1 MLKIIKYL
9 SYNKN
14 KSKKNYNKCTKFKV
28 SINFITNSYLL
39 GIQKV
44 QKLKMMKEGSLKMMK
59 KDRDDSPQEIASVQT
74 GETGGQRDRD
84 SRGSGQTGRQEVR
97 GTTIPEGQVRQVMEK
112 DRDSFSPTSVFSN
125 KCFLQQ
131 YVLPK

>member
-14 KSKKNYNKCTKFKV
+14 KSKKNYIKCTKFKV

-44 QKLKMMKEGSLKMMK
+44 LNFIQ
-59 KDRDDSPQEIASVQT
+59 
-74 GETGGQRDRD
+74 
-84 SRGSGQTGRQEVR
+84 
-97 GTTIPEGQVRQVMEK
+97 IPEGQVRQVRQEVRGTAIPEGQVRQVIKK
-112 DRDSFSPTSVFSN
+112 DRDSFSPTR
-125 KCFLQQ
+125 C
-131 YVLPK
+131 PT

>member
-44 QKLKMMKEGSLKMMK
+44 QKLKMMKEGRKGPKVEEKTAIAITWFSPRNCMNQLVRFCFKMHGFTWRSYF
-59 KDRDDSPQEIASVQT
+59 KDTYHQYPKVNLILFKLF
-74 GETGGQRDRD
+74 ETG
-84 SRGSGQTGRQEVR
+84 
-97 GTTIPEGQVRQVMEK
+97 
-112 DRDSFSPTSVFSN
+112 VF
-125 KCFLQQ
+125 
-131 YVLPK
+131 V

>member
-14 KSKKNYNKCTKFKV
+14 KSKKNYIKCTKFKV

-39 GIQKV
+39 GIEKV
-44 QKLKMMKEGSLKMMK
+44 LNFIQIPK
-59 KDRDDSPQEIASVQT
+59 

-84 SRGSGQTGRQEVR
+84 STGETGHGHGHGERPR
-97 GTTIPEGQVRQVMEK
+97 Y
-112 DRDSFSPTSVFSN
+112 SFSPTR
-125 KCFLQQ
+125 C
-131 YVLPK
+131 PT

>member
-14 KSKKNYNKCTKFKV
+14 KSKKNYIKCTKFKV
-28 SINFITNSYLL
+28 STNFITNFYLL
-39 GIQKV
+39 GMQKV
-44 QKLKMMKEGSLKMMK
+44 QKLKMMKEGSLKMIK

-131 YVLPK
+131 DVLPK

>member
-39 GIQKV
+39 GIGHPDGPEV
-44 QKLKMMKEGSLKMMK
+44 EDDEGRVLE
-59 KDRDDSPQEIASVQT
+59 DD
-74 GETGGQRDRD
+74 
-84 SRGSGQTGRQEVR
+84 
-97 GTTIPEGQVRQVMEK
+97 EK
-112 DRDSFSPTSVFSN
+112 RPR
-125 KCFLQQ
+125 
-131 YVLPK
+131 

>member
-14 KSKKNYNKCTKFKV
+14 KSNKNYIKCTKFKV

-44 QKLKMMKEGSLKMMK
+44 QKLKMMKTE
-59 KDRDDSPQEIASVQT
+59 D
-74 GETGGQRDRD
+74 RDRD
-84 SRGSGQTGRQEVR
+84 HMILLKKVAWISLILLQNAWLHLEVL
-97 GTTIPEGQVRQVMEK
+97 
-112 DRDSFSPTSVFSN
+112 F
-125 KCFLQQ
+125 
-131 YVLPK
+131 

>member
-14 KSKKNYNKCTKFKV
+14 KSKKNYIKCTKFKV

-39 GIQKV
+39 GIEKV
-44 QKLKMMKEGSLKMMK
+44 LNFIQIPKGQVKQSAIPEGVLNFIQIPKGQVKQSAIPK
-59 KDRDDSPQEIASVQT
+59 

-84 SRGSGQTGRQEVR
+84 STGETGHGHGHGERPR
-97 GTTIPEGQVRQVMEK
+97 YL
-112 DRDSFSPTSVFSN
+112 FSPTR
-125 KCFLQQ
+125 C
-131 YVLPK
+131 PT

>member
-14 KSKKNYNKCTKFKV
+14 KSKKNYIKCTKFKV
-28 SINFITNSYLL
+28 SINFITNFYLL

-44 QKLKMMKEGSLKMMK
+44 L
-59 KDRDDSPQEIASVQT
+59 DP
-74 GETGGQRDRD
+74 D
-84 SRGSGQTGRQEVR
+84 SRRSGQTGRQEVR
-97 GTTIPEGQVRQVMEK
+97 GTAIPEGQVRQVMVMEK
-112 DRDSFSPTSVFSN
+112 DRDSFSPTSVFFN

-131 YVLPK
+131 VFSPTRCPT